1 MGFADKIKQFS
12 VEVPEQLDGAA
23 KKITIDFFSG
33 VIWDTPVDTGR
44 LRANWQCTI
53 GDAASGELDVTDK
66 QGQETINKMVQT
78 VDAAP
83 RDFVAYLTNNLAYA
97 PVAEFG
103 LWKDKDGKPANG
115 PRTISG
121 YSTQAPFGMVGLNV
135 SRISHFIKQAVAEM
149 KKP

>member
-12 VEVPEQLDGAA
+12 VEVPEQLDGTA
-23 KKITIDFFSG
+23 KKITIELFSG
-33 VIWDTPVDTGR
+33 VIRDTPVDTGR
-44 LRANWQCTI
+44 LRGNWQCTT
-53 GDAASGELDVTDK
+53 GGAASGELDVTDK

>member
-12 VEVPEQLDGAA
+12 VDVPEQIAGME
-23 KKITIDFFSG
+23 KKITIDLFSG
-33 VIWDTPVDTGR
+33 VIRDTPVDTGR
-44 LRANWQCTI
+44 LRGNWQCTI
-53 GDAASGELDVTDK
+53 GEPASGELDVTDK

-78 VDAAP
+78 VDTAR

-135 SRISHFIKQAVAEM
+135 SRINHFIRQAIAEM

>member
-33 VIWDTPVDTGR
+33 VIRDTPVDTGR

-53 GDAASGELDVTDK
+53 GGTASGELDVTDK

>member
-33 VIWDTPVDTGR
+33 VIRNTPVDTGR
-44 LRANWQCTI
+44 LRGNWQCTI
-53 GDAASGELDVTDK
+53 GDAASGELDVKDK

-97 PVAEFG
+97 LVAEFG

>member
-33 VIWDTPVDTGR
+33 VIRDTPVDTGR
-44 LRANWQCTI
+44 LRGNWQCTI
-53 GDAASGELDVTDK
+53 GEPTSGELDVTDK
-66 QGQETINKMVQT
+66 QGQETINNMVQT
-78 VDAAP
+78 VDTAR

-135 SRISHFIKQAVAEM
+135 SRINHFIKQAVAEM

>member
-12 VEVPEQLDGAA
+12 VDVPEQLDGAA

-33 VIWDTPVDTGR
+33 VIRDTPVDTGR
-44 LRANWQCTI
+44 LRGNWQCTI
-53 GDAASGELDVTDK
+53 GEAASGELDVTDE
-66 QGQETINKMVQT
+66 QGQETTNRMVQT
-78 VDAAP
+78 VNAAP

-97 PVAEFG
+97 AAAEFG

-115 PRTISG
+115 ARTISG

-135 SRISHFIKQAVAEM
+135 SRINHFIKQAVAEM

>member
-12 VEVPEQLDGAA
+12 VEVPELLDGAA

-33 VIWDTPVDTGR
+33 VIRDTPVDTGR
-44 LRANWQCTI
+44 LRGNWQCTI
-53 GDAASGELDVTDK
+53 GEPASGELDVTDK
-66 QGQETINKMVQT
+66 QGQETINNMVQT
-78 VDAAP
+78 VDTTQ

-135 SRISHFIKQAVAEM
+135 SRINHFIKQAVAEM